1 MFTIPKKTNSLDQCN
16 RFVSKLQE
24 NSTTTISTPYR
35 NSNSYNDDNNEG
47 GVYSETCNADNFYDN
62 RIETC
67 SSDNLIF
74 RDNEITISNDV
85 SIELCLPYV

>member
-24 NSTTTISTPYR
+24 NSTTTISTPH
-35 NSNSYNDDNNEG
+35 NDDNNEG
-47 GVYSETCNADNFYDN
+47 GVYSDICNADNFYDN

-67 SSDNLIF
+67 SSDSLIF